1 MVWSFLSSK
10 EDLEVI
16 KKEYK
21 YIWRNNKMKRNSNT
35 KKIVINAL
43 LLGIGAILHQITP
56 ALGIPMQPDFALA
69 MLFIVMIINFGDYKT
84 SLIAGIVTGIFT
96 ALTTKFPLGQVPN
109 IIDKI
114 VTVNLIY
121 ILMIFIKQFVK
132 RGFEI
137 NNMKLSIIAIIF
149 SLGTLISGTTFLVS
163 AQILV
168 GLPMNFG
175 ILFTT
180 VVLPAVIINSIAGI
194 FLFKIVVSS
203 LKRIAI

>member
-1 MVWSFLSSK
+1 M
-10 EDLEVI
+10 
-16 KKEYK
+16 KK
-21 YIWRNNKMKRNSNT
+21 NNNT
-35 KKIVINAL
+35 KKLIINAL

-56 ALGIPMQPDFALA
+56 ALGIPMQPDFALV

-121 ILMIFIKQFVK
+121 MLMIFMKQFIK

-137 NNMKLSIIAIIF
+137 NNVKISMIVVIF

-168 GLPMNFG
+168 GLPISFG
-175 ILFTT
+175 ILFST
-180 VVLPAVIINSIAGI
+180 VVLPAVLLNSIAGV
-194 FLFKIVVSS
+194 FLYKIVVSS

>member
-121 ILMIFIKQFVK
+121 ILMIFMKQFVK

-194 FLFKIVVSS
+194 FLYKIVVSS

>member
-1 MVWSFLSSK
+1 
-10 EDLEVI
+10 
-16 KKEYK
+16 
-21 YIWRNNKMKRNSNT
+21 MKRNSNT

-43 LLGIGAILHQITP
+43 LLGIGEILHQITP

-121 ILMIFIKQFVK
+121 ILMIFMKQFVK

-194 FLFKIVVSS
+194 FLYKIVVSS